1 MKQQLFV
8 TDFDGTLLNDN
19 KTVSKKDLDTLRELK
34 SRNVIVAV
42 ATGRSVY
49 LFQKALL
56 AMGAGVDSQDFPID
70 YVIFST
76 GAGIME
82 FPSSRLIYQKAI
94 DHFDIQKVTTCFD
107 EYRIDYMVHKAIPD
121 TCLFVYK
128 CFGDHNPDFYARL
141 ALYKKFAQPFPDSFE
156 NFGSATQVLGI
167 IPGGTTP
174 DQADV
179 IQQEL
184 SDFSVIHATS
194 PLDHKS
200 SWIEV
205 FHKDVSK
212 SMAVSWLLNRLGI
225 KKKDVISVGN
235 DYNDE
240 DLLSWSGQAY
250 VVNNAPDS
258 LKRKFKSVLS
268 NNNSG
273 VTHAA
278 VLSRLFVG

>member
-1 MKQQLFV
+1 MGQKIFV

-19 KTVSKKDLDTLRELK
+19 RTISREDLDTLRELK
-34 SRNVIVAV
+34 SRNVIIAV
-42 ATGRSVY
+42 ATGRSACS
-49 LFQKALL
+49 FKQALL
-56 AMGAGVDSQDFPID
+56 EMGCGEDCEDFAID

-82 FPSSRLIYQKAI
+82 FPANKLIYQKDI
-94 DHFDIQKVTTCFD
+94 GHLDIQKVTTYFD
-107 EYRIDYMVHKAIPD
+107 YHRIDYMVHKAIPD
-121 TCLFVYK
+121 THLFVYK
-128 CFGDHNPDFYARL
+128 FFGDHNPDFNARL

-225 KKKDVISVGN
+225 KKKDAISVGN

-278 VLSRLFVG
+278 VLSRLFAG

>member
-1 MKQQLFV
+1 MGQKIFV

-19 KTVSKKDLDTLRELK
+19 RTISREDLDTLRELK
-34 SRNVIVAV
+34 SRNVIIAV
-42 ATGRSVY
+42 ATGRSACS
-49 LFQKALL
+49 FKQALL
-56 AMGAGVDSQDFPID
+56 EMGCGEDCEDFAID

-82 FPSSRLIYQKAI
+82 FPANKLIYQKAI
-94 DHFDIQKVTTCFD
+94 DHLEIQKITTYFD
-107 EYRIDYMVHKAIPD
+107 YRRIDYMVHKAIPD
-121 TCLFVYK
+121 THLFVYK
-128 CFGDHNPDFYARL
+128 FFGDPNPDFDARL
-141 ALYKKFAQPFPDSFE
+141 ALYKKFAQPFPDAFE

-174 DQADV
+174 DQADI

-205 FHKDVSK
+205 FHKDVYK
-212 SMAVSWLLNRLGI
+212 SRAVSWLLNRLGI
-225 KKKDVISVGN
+225 EKEDVISVGN

-250 VVNNAPDS
+250 VVNNAPDY

-268 NNNSG
+268 NNHSG
-273 VTHAA
+273 VTHAV
-278 VLSRLFVG
+278 VLSRLFAG

>member
-1 MKQQLFV
+1 MRQQLFV

-19 KTVSKKDLDTLRELK
+19 KTVSQKDLDTLRELK
-34 SRNVIVAV
+34 RKNVIVAV

-76 GAGIME
+76 GAGIIQ
-82 FPSSRLIYQKAI
+82 FPSSRLIYKKSI

-107 EYRIDYMVHKAIPD
+107 EYRIDYMLHKAIPD
-121 TCLFVYK
+121 TCIFVYK
-128 CFGDHNPDFYARL
+128 CFGDPNPDFDTRL
-141 ALYKKFAQPFPDSFE
+141 ALYKKFAQPFPESFKD
-156 NFGSATQVLGI
+156 FGSATQVIGI
-167 IPGGTTP
+167 IPEEKIPEQP
-174 DQADV
+174 DS
-179 IQQEL
+179 IQQML
-184 SDFSVIHATS
+184 PDFSVIHATS
-194 PLDHKS
+194 PLDHRS
-200 SWIEV
+200 LWIEV

-212 SMAVSWLLNRLGI
+212 SKTVAWLADKLGI

-240 DLLSWSGQAY
+240 DLLSWSGEAY
-250 VVNNAPDS
+250 VVNNAPAF
-258 LKRKFKSVLS
+258 LKKKFNNVSS
-268 NNNSG
+268 NNHSG

-278 VLSRLFVG
+278 AVSGLFTG

>member
-1 MKQQLFV
+1 MRQQLFV

-19 KTVSKKDLDTLRELK
+19 KTVSQKDLDTLQELK

-56 AMGAGVDSQDFPID
+56 AMGAGEDSQDFPID

-82 FPSSRLIYQKAI
+82 FSSSRLIYKKAI

-107 EYRIDYMVHKAIPD
+107 ECRIDYMVHKAIPD
-121 TCLFVYK
+121 TCIFVYK

-141 ALYKKFAQPFPDSFE
+141 ALYKKFAQPFPESFKD
-156 NFGSATQVLGI
+156 FGSATQVIGI
-167 IPGGTTP
+167 IPEEKMP
-174 DQADV
+174 DRPDI
-179 IQQEL
+179 IQQVL
-184 SDFSVIHATS
+184 PDFSVIHATS
-194 PLDHKS
+194 PLDHRS
-200 SWIEV
+200 LWIEV

-212 SMAVSWLLNRLGI
+212 SKTVAWLADKLGI

-240 DLLSWSGQAY
+240 DLLSWSGEAY
-250 VVNNAPDS
+250 VVNNAPDF
-258 LKRKFKSVLS
+258 LKKKFNNVSS
-268 NNNSG
+268 NNHSG

-278 VLSRLFVG
+278 AVSGLFTG

>member
-1 MKQQLFV
+1 MGQKIFV

-19 KTVSKKDLDTLRELK
+19 KTISGKDLDTLQELK
-34 SRNVIVAV
+34 RRNVIIAV
-42 ATGRSVY
+42 ATGRSAC
-49 LFQKALL
+49 LFKKALL
-56 AMGAGVDSQDFPID
+56 EIGAGEDYQDFPIN

-82 FPSSRLIYQKAI
+82 FPADKLIYQKAI
-94 DHFDIQKVTTCFD
+94 DYLDIQKITTYFD
-107 EYRIDYMVHKAIPD
+107 YRRLDYMVHKAIPD
-121 TCLFVYK
+121 THVFVYK
-128 CFGDHNPDFYARL
+128 FFGDHNPDFDARL
-141 ALYKKFAQPFPDSFE
+141 ALYKKFAQPFPESFE

-167 IPGGTTP
+167 IPVGKSP
-174 DQADV
+174 DQIDI

-194 PLDHKS
+194 PLDHQS

-212 SMAVSWLLNRLGI
+212 SKAVAWLLNRLGI
-225 KKKDVISVGN
+225 MKQDVISVGN

-268 NNNSG
+268 NNHSG
-273 VTHAA
+273 VTHAV
-278 VLSRLFVG
+278 VLSRLFVR

>member
-1 MKQQLFV
+1 MRQQLFV

-19 KTVSKKDLDTLRELK
+19 KTVSQKDLDTLQELK

-82 FPSSRLIYQKAI
+82 FPSSRLIYKKSI

-107 EYRIDYMVHKAIPD
+107 EYRIDYMLHKAIPD
-121 TCLFVYK
+121 TCIFVYK
-128 CFGDHNPDFYARL
+128 CFGDPNPDFDTRL
-141 ALYKKFAQPFPDSFE
+141 ALYKKFAQPFPESFKD
-156 NFGSATQVLGI
+156 FGSATQVIGI
-167 IPGGTTP
+167 IPEEKIPEQP
-174 DQADV
+174 DS
-179 IQQEL
+179 IQQML
-184 SDFSVIHATS
+184 PDFSVIHATS
-194 PLDHKS
+194 PLDHRS
-200 SWIEV
+200 LWIEV

-212 SMAVSWLLNRLGI
+212 SKTVAWLADKLGI

-240 DLLSWSGQAY
+240 DLLSWSGEAY
-250 VVNNAPDS
+250 VVNNAPDF
-258 LKRKFKSVLS
+258 LKKKFNNVSS
-268 NNNSG
+268 NNHSG

-278 VLSRLFVG
+278 AVSGLFTG

>member
-1 MKQQLFV
+1 MRQQLFV

-19 KTVSKKDLDTLRELK
+19 KTVSQKDLDTLQELK

-56 AMGAGVDSQDFPID
+56 AMGAGEDSQDFPID

-107 EYRIDYMVHKAIPD
+107 ECRIDYMVHKAIPD
-121 TCLFVYK
+121 TCIFVYK

-141 ALYKKFAQPFPDSFE
+141 ALYKKFAQPFPESFKD
-156 NFGSATQVLGI
+156 FGSATQVIGI
-167 IPGGTTP
+167 IPEEKIPERP
-174 DQADV
+174 DI
-179 IQQEL
+179 IQQVL
-184 SDFSVIHATS
+184 PDFSVIHATS
-194 PLDHKS
+194 PLDHRS
-200 SWIEV
+200 LWIEV

-212 SMAVSWLLNRLGI
+212 SKTVAWLADKLGI

-240 DLLSWSGQAY
+240 DLLSWSGKAY
-250 VVNNAPDS
+250 VVNNAPDF
-258 LKRKFKSVLS
+258 LKKKFNNVSS
-268 NNNSG
+268 NNHSG

-278 VLSRLFVG
+278 AVSGLFTG